1 LAVVICHCY
10 LPLLSAIVLTA
21 STTIAATISA
31 TAPHPEAPHPEVTA
45 ALAWSLPENPCQQPE
60 LADRIDTQGLV
71 TDFSR
76 LKDSAQYGL
85 TQQQGDEILAKLALI
100 QASVEELTYVTNM
113 QSLLTQRP

>member
-1 LAVVICHCY
+1 
-10 LPLLSAIVLTA
+10 LLSAIVLTA

-31 TAPHPEAPHPEVTA
+31 TAPHPEAPHPEAPHPEVTA

-60 LADRIDTQGLV
+60 LADIIDTQGLV

-85 TQQQGDEILAKLALI
+85 TQQQGDEIMAKLALI

-113 QSLLTQRP
+113 QSLLTQRQ

>member
-1 LAVVICHCY
+1 M
-10 LPLLSAIVLTA
+10 LTA

-31 TAPHPEAPHPEVTA
+31 TAPYPEAPHPEVTA

-60 LADRIDTQGLV
+60 LADIIDTQGLV

-100 QASVEELTYVTNM
+100 QASVEEPTYVTNM
-113 QSLLTQRP
+113 QSLLTQRQ